1 MWSSK
6 QPIVPA
12 GTPSG
17 YSSMATTSDP
27 HTLAVAWEVMPLS
40 KNDSRCLGPSG
51 QVRGHVCQI
60 GFATF
65 RIPF

>member
-1 MWSSK
+1 
-6 QPIVPA
+6 
-12 GTPSG
+12 
-17 YSSMATTSDP
+17 MATTSDP

-40 KNDSRCLGPSG
+40 KNDSRCIGPSG